1 MTIFSFQK
9 KAPLQVGAL
18 KMNGLAVR
26 EKVCWEDSI
35 FRHQV
40 NTTEEFGLEICC
52 CFDCDMIYQLCYSYI
67 SIRQLLGLF

>member
-35 FRHQV
+35 QASGEHNRGV
-40 NTTEEFGLEICC
+40 WVGN
-52 CFDCDMIYQLCYSYI
+52 
-67 SIRQLLGLF
+67 LLLL